1 MIYSND
7 DMDLDQEKSFL
18 TEANTS
24 LLVKSDK
31 KKFIVFKIED
41 VDPPQSENG
50 QAIPLPENSN
60 FSRVIDNIL
69 ETLRKVNPKFIS
81 SQIVKAWRTHF
92 SSPQCISI
100 LSDMFWYC
108 LVKIDK
114 RPNLKQYKKDLL
126 ERVSQNYLQVFVN
139 VPMHEKEF
147 FFENFFDCI
156 AQGVFYSMFFSY
168 PKSRSRLNSEQFKR
182 KLFELVSKSITG
194 LCVKNE
200 GFSNWILDL
209 GAGNV
214 LQKETKPDTEQ
225 TIHLP
230 QIKVKGQTRRTLQQ
244 MRYSPL
250 VSRYLSSKRYEAIN
264 SVPTWSMRYTVRNLE
279 KERDLDDRYAYYK
292 KLAMDTEKNNKERDK
307 TFQDISSRIE
317 ERIKENHREYR
328 EFVDNINMTDGQSK
342 TKKNIKKAKLIIL
355 KSEMKGISKRSP
367 VKKEEIR

>member
-7 DMDLDQEKSFL
+7 DMDLEQDKSFL

-24 LLVKSDK
+24 LIVRSDK
-31 KKFIVFKIED
+31 KKYIVFKIED
-41 VDPPQSENG
+41 VDPPSSENG

-81 SQIVKAWRTHF
+81 PQIVKAWRTHF
-92 SSPQCISI
+92 SSTQCVSI

-126 ERVSQNYLQVFVN
+126 ERVSQNYIQLFVN

-168 PKSRSRLNSEQFKR
+168 PKSRSRLNSEEFKR

-214 LQKETKPDTEQ
+214 LQKEAKPDTEQ
-225 TIHLP
+225 KLHLP

-244 MRYSPL
+244 LRYSPL

-279 KERDLDDRYAYYK
+279 KEKDLDERYAYYK
-292 KLAMDTEKNNKERDK
+292 KLAIDAERNNKERDK
-307 TFQDISSRIE
+307 KFQDISLRIE
-317 ERIKENHREYR
+317 EQIKENHREYR
-328 EFVDNINMTDGQSK
+328 EFVNNINGPIDESK
-342 TKKNIKKAKLIIL
+342 TKKESKKFKLIIY
-355 KSEMKGISKRSP
+355 KKDMKGITKRT
-367 VKKEEIR
+367 VKND